1 MRAALDSSARLSSVP
16 HASPALSAVSPEGAG
31 ASDVTWILKCKGH
44 R

>member
-16 HASPALSAVSPEGAG
+16 TPPQPFSAVIPEGAG
-31 ASDVTWILKCKGH
+31 ASDVTRILKCKGY